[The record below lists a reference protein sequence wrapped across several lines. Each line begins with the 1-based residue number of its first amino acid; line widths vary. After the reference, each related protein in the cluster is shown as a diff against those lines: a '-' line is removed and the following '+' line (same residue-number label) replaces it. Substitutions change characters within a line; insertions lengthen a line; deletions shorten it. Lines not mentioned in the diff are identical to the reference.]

1 MFREEFK
8 AYINRKEYREIQ
20 RAIRLTLK
28 QIPDYDF
35 TEDFKTISAKYRTGK
50 NV

>member
-1 MFREEFK
+1 MFREEFG

-28 QIPDYDF
+28 QDPNHDL
-35 TEDFKTISAKYRTGK
+35 TEDIKAISAKYRRGK
-50 NV
+50 DV

>member
-1 MFREEFK
+1 MFREEFG

-28 QIPDYDF
+28 QDPNYDL
-35 TEDFKTISAKYRTGK
+35 TEDIKVISAKYRRGK
-50 NV
+50 DV

>member
-1 MFREEFK
+1 MFREEFG

-28 QIPDYDF
+28 QDPNYDL
-35 TEDFKTISAKYRTGK
+35 TEDIKAISAKYRRGK
-50 NV
+50 DV